1 MIARTPLRTL
11 VWRRVASPGAEY
23 FALGRDGE
31 GWRLEGTVVAS
42 LDGQPLLLGYEVRC
56 DAGWRTRGVHLRL
69 VAGER
74 MAEMRLTADGRG
86 SWLRDGAPLP
96 EVEGCL
102 DVDIA
107 ATPSTNTLPIRRLGL
122 VPGASADVAAAWVSL
137 PALDVQPLPQRY
149 TRVGEHEYR
158 YESNGGAFTA
168 LLTVD
173 DLGLVTRYPGGWE
186 RQA

>member
-1 MIARTPLRTL
+1 MSVRDLVRTL

-23 FALGRDGE
+23 FALSRHGE
-31 GWRLEGTVVAS
+31 GWRLEGTVVVS
-42 LDGQPLLLGYEVRC
+42 LEEQPLLLGYEVLC
-56 DAGWRTRGVHLRL
+56 DARWHTRDVHVRL

-74 MAEMRLTADGRG
+74 MIETRLEADGRG
-86 SWLRDGAPLP
+86 SWLRDGLPLP

-122 VPGASADVAAAWVSL
+122 PPGGSADVAAAWLQL
-137 PALDVQPLPQRY
+137 PALGVQPLPQRY

-158 YESNGGAFTA
+158 YESNGGSFTA

-173 DLGLVTRYPGGWE
+173 DLGLVTRYPGGWD